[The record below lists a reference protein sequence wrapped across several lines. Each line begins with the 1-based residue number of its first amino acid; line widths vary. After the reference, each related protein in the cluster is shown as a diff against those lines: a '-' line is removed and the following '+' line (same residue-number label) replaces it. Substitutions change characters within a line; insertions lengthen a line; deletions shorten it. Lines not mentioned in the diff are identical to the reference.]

1 MVKMMNG
8 SQVSWESNENRTEQV
23 CEIALQKSSQD
34 KLYRVHAGGGEGRG
48 TFFFFAGASNKTL
61 IRIGSYL

>member
-34 KLYRVHAGGGEGRG
+34 KLYRVHAGGGGGERN
-48 TFFFFAGASNKTL
+48 FFFFAGASNKTL

>member
-23 CEIALQKSSQD
+23 CKIALQKSSQD
-34 KLYRVHAGGGEGRG
+34 KLYRVHAVQEGEEL
-48 TFFFFAGASNKTL
+48 FFFFAGASNKTL

>member
-1 MVKMMNG
+1 MKMMNG

-34 KLYRVHAGGGEGRG
+34 KLYRVHAGGEEGRG
-48 TFFFFAGASNKTL
+48 TFFFFLPEPL
-61 IRIGSYL
+61 IRL